1 MRSRLLLIVSFVAG
15 GCALAWPLFA
25 NPDSIEVWQKY
36 SGPTLSLILL
46 PIALALVASDLL
58 SQQLN
63 TRTIALVGI
72 ITALAVAVRPL
83 GAGVAGIEPMWAVFI
98 IAGRALGAHIGFVLG
113 VSAMLTSALITGA
126 IGPWLPYQMLLAA
139 WIGCIAGLLPKATGK
154 IEVLILTIYAAVSG
168 FLLGWFLNLWFWPT
182 TGGLVNGIGFDPT
195 SSSIERISAWIHF
208 SLITSAGFDLP
219 RSILSATLV
228 ALAAAPLLKVLR
240 RFNRKVEVVL
250 TSTASPAP

>member
-1 MRSRLLLIVSFVAG
+1 MRSRLLLILSFVAG

-25 NPDSIEVWQKY
+25 NPDSIEIWQKY

-46 PIALALVASDLL
+46 PIALALIASDLL

-72 ITALAVAVRPL
+72 VTAIAVAVRPL
-83 GAGVAGIEPMWAVFI
+83 GAGVAGVEPMWAVFI

-113 VSAMLTSALITGA
+113 VAAMLTSALITGA

-139 WIGCIAGLLPKATGK
+139 WIGCGAGLLPKARGRF
-154 IEVLILTIYAAVSG
+154 EVFILTVYAVISG

-182 TGGLVNGIGFDPT
+182 TGGLVNGLGFDPQA
-195 SSSIERISAWIHF
+195 SSIERINSWVHF

-219 RSILSATLV
+219 RSILTGTLV
-228 ALAAAPLLKVLR
+228 AISSAPLLKVLR
-240 RFNRKVEVVL
+240 RFNRKVEVII
-250 TSTASPAP
+250 TQPSATTP

>member
-1 MRSRLLLIVSFVAG
+1 MRSRLLLIVSFLAG

-25 NPDSIEVWQKY
+25 NPESIDLWQKF

-46 PIALALVASDLL
+46 PIALALIASDLL

-83 GAGVAGIEPMWAVFI
+83 GAGVAGVEPMWAVFI

-113 VSAMLTSALITGA
+113 VTAMLTSALVTGA

-139 WIGCIAGLLPKATGK
+139 WVGCIAGLLPKANGK
-154 IEVLILTIYAAVSG
+154 IEVAILTAYATVCG

-182 TGGLVNGIGFDPT
+182 TGGLVEGIGFDST
-195 SSSIERISAWIHF
+195 ASTFERISAWVHF
-208 SLITSAGFDLP
+208 SIITSAGFDLP
-219 RSILSATLV
+219 RSILTGILV
-228 ALAAAPLLKVLR
+228 AIASGPLLKVLR
-240 RFNRKVEVVL
+240 RFNRKVEVIITQPT
-250 TSTASPAP
+250 TSTP